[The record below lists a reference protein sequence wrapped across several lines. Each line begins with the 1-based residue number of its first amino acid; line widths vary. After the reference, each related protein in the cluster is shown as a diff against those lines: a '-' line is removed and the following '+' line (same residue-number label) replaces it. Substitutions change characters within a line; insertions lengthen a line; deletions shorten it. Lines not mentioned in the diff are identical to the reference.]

1 MAWAIGS
8 TKTPSNPQFKALR
21 WRLLLSYLAVMV
33 AILGLFTVA
42 VYRFFALSLYRQ
54 LDNRLLTLAD
64 AATHSLEAIRL
75 TARSAIAREYPR
87 GQQKQAIGNFSR
99 HTHPFTYEAL
109 LPRLDND
116 GDLDLPWQSIRQPDQ
131 GVEWF
136 DENRQLLAKA
146 GRMFPKA
153 PLPEDAPEGAWG
165 HTVDGG
171 KIRTLTLRVY
181 DNSESQ
187 SQLIGYVRIGEST
200 AEVREIL
207 GQLRWGLVLGGAI
220 ASGLTAA
227 GGMWLTRE
235 SLQPIE
241 QSFRQLKQFTADAS
255 HELRNPLAGI
265 KTCVEVMQSHPERL
279 QLTDLEKV
287 GAIASATRQMTRLVD
302 DLLLLA
308 RSEGAVSQ
316 TATWVVV
323 PLDELLEDLAEFLQL
338 RAEEEGIA
346 IATELTPGISV
357 RGDGAQLW
365 RVFANLLENAI
376 NYTDAPGNV
385 TISLDRSEQWIVVRV
400 EDTGIGIA
408 PEHLPRVFDRLWR
421 ADRARSRREG
431 GSGLGLAIAQTIVR
445 QHGGEIAVTSQL
457 GVGTCFH
464 VRLPA
469 GGGVGSGE

>member
-8 TKTPSNPQFKALR
+8 TKTPSNPQFRALR

-33 AILGLFTVA
+33 AILSLFTVA

-64 AATHSLEAIRL
+64 AATHSLEAI
-75 TARSAIAREYPR
+75 ARQYPR
-87 GQQKQAIGNFSR
+87 GRQTADVGNFSR

-146 GRMFPKA
+146 GRIFPKA

-181 DNSESQ
+181 DNSEPQ

-279 QLTDLEKV
+279 QPTDLEKV
-287 GAIASATRQMTRLVD
+287 GAIASATGQMTRLVD

-308 RSEGAVSQ
+308 RSEGAVPQ
-316 TATWVVV
+316 TVAWVAV

-338 RAEEEGIA
+338 RAADEGIA
-346 IATELTPGISV
+346 IATQLKPGISV

-385 TISLDRSEQWIVVRV
+385 TIYLDRSEQWIVVRV

-469 GGGVGSGE
+469 LNGESGVGSRESGVGN